1 MNYLI
6 NGILNVTI
14 IMVSIKIK
22 RQLAVIKY

>member
-14 IMVSIKIK
+14 IMASIKIK

>member
-6 NGILNVTI
+6 NGILNVII
-14 IMVSIKIK
+14 IMASIKIK